1 MQNLKDQNKLSL
13 AALTGMPLLII
24 FVLEVGISETK
35 SVIDYVTGVG
45 FVALAVTLLVLLS
58 DVIPQSLKNKIVF
71 LRLWNELPGHRCDR
85 LCFADPRLEKNELQ
99 TTWEH
104 VFGGEICESE
114 RNALWYRHIYKPV
127 MDEPQVQSAHLKF
140 LLYRDVT
147 ASSFVILSIL
157 IVWSVSGVQLPY
169 LGTIHPWAIVIE
181 ATFLLCTLICAQT
194 YGKRLVVNATA
205 IRTAT

>member
-13 AALTGMPLLII
+13 AALTGTPLLII
-24 FVLEVGISETK
+24 FVLEVGLSDAK
-35 SVIDYVTGVG
+35 SAIDYVTAAGL
-45 FVALAVTLLVLLS
+45 VALAVTLLVLLS

-71 LRLWNELPGHRCDR
+71 LRLWNELPGHRCDK

-99 TTWEH
+99 TTWQH
-104 VFGGEICESE
+104 VFGGDVCDSE
-114 RNALWYRHIYKPV
+114 RNSLWYRHIYKPV
-127 MDEPQVQSAHLKF
+127 MEEPQVQSAHLKF

-147 ASSFVILSIL
+147 AGSLLILLIL
-157 IVWSVSGVQLPY
+157 IAWSLSGLQLPHI
-169 LGTIHPWAIVIE
+169 GTIHPWAIGIE
-181 ATFLLCTLICAQT
+181 AVFLLGALLSAQS